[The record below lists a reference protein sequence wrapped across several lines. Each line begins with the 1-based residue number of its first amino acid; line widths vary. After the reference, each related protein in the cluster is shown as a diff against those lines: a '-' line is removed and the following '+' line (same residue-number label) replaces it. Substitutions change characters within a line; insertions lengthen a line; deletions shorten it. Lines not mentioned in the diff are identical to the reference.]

1 MKRPQR
7 DAKCCL
13 TKNKQTCKETTNRCK
28 ITRWLRDARLQHRH
42 KMIPKTCKTTTKTH
56 KSPTKIPKRP
66 QRDTKKTCVLLS
78 GSVACGRVGGGGQLS
93 FMLRHTVATVWGFFF
108 FFTKMMT
115 NIWTA
120 FLFNSLSVSGHHK
133 SKSLID
139 MIPNEIIYIRYEND
153 RRAHPFYLCSFSP
166 LSAGLGRVLCVSLQ
180 MCSGQIT
187 L

>member
-1 MKRPQR
+1 MHDYNTDIKWSQR
-7 DAKCCL
+7 LA
-13 TKNKQTCKETTNRCK
+13 KQTQRRTKVPQKYPKDHKET
-28 ITRWLRDARLQHRH
+28 Q
-42 KMIPKTCKTTTKTH
+42 
-56 KSPTKIPKRP
+56 
-66 QRDTKKTCVLLS
+66 KKLVSYCLGVLH
-78 GSVACGRVGGGGQLS
+78 VGGLGGGRQLS
-93 FMLRHTVATVWGFFF
+93 FMLRHTVATVWGVFF

-139 MIPNEIIYIRYEND
+139 MIPNEIIYIHYEND